1 MNLLFIDWN
10 PDPEIFNLFG
20 FSVRYYGLMF
30 AISFFAGFQVL
41 AYIFRKEGRSEEHAD
56 QLLMYAIFSTVIGAR
71 LGHYFFYEYPLLLAD
86 PIRFFVD
93 MITPPFAGLA
103 SHGAA
108 VGLFTAFYL
117 YHRKHPEMSYL
128 YVVDRVVLTVS
139 LGGFF
144 IRMGNLMNSEIVG
157 KPTDMPWAFKFYRD
171 TEHIMAAGG
180 EVLPR
185 HPSQLYEALS
195 CLVLFFLLS
204 YIWNKYQ
211 KNLRPG
217 FTTGLFLIWIFGLRF
232 VYEFFKENQVS
243 FEDGMALN
251 MGQILSIPCVLAGV
265 YLLVRTSKNQS

>member
-10 PDPEIFNLFG
+10 PDPEIVNLFG

-41 AYIFRKEGRSEEHAD
+41 AYIFRKEGRPEEHAD

-195 CLVLFFLLS
+195 CLVLFLS

-211 KNLRPG
+211 KKLLPG

-232 VYEFFKENQVS
+232 VYEFFKENQVP

-251 MGQILSIPCVLAGV
+251 MGQILSIPCVLAGIF
-265 YLLVRTSKNQS
+265 LLFRKSKIQS